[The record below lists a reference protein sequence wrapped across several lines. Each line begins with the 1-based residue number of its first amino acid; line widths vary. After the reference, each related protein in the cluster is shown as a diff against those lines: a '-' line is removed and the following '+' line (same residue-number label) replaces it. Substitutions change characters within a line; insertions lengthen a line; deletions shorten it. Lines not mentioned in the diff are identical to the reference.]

1 MEKFLETY
9 SLPRLNQEQIENSNR
24 SLLVETESADK
35 SLQQRKA
42 QDHMASLV
50 NFTKHLKN

>member
-24 SLLVETESADK
+24 SLLVETESVVK
-35 SLQQRKA
+35 TLQQRKA